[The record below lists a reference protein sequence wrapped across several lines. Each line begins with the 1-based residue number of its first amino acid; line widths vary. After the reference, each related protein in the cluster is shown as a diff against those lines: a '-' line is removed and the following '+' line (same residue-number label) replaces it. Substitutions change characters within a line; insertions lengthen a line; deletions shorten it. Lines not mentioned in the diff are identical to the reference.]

1 MSEAQTGVYS
11 LYGQPVAHSLSPLM
25 FNGTFKKLGLN
36 CAYIAFEVSQEQLPA
51 AVEAAR
57 SLGFSG
63 FNVTMPH
70 KVAIVSLLD
79 TISDD
84 ADEIGSVNTVVRK
97 AKGLEGHNTD
107 GDGAVRALTSY
118 GFELRGCKV
127 LVIGAGG
134 AARAVVHSLSSEAD
148 EIVILDRS
156 EEKARTI
163 ADRTKGKAKTYSS
176 VLSRKEFLNGFEG
189 VGLIVNAT
197 PVQTF
202 KLMETF
208 GLSDTTASP
217 SPWIF
222 DLAYDNELDE
232 TILSK
237 RIHPLELL
245 VQQAG
250 LSYELWF
257 GRPAPIELMRSILV
271 ERNGA
276 DWK

>member
-1 MSEAQTGVYS
+1 
-11 LYGQPVAHSLSPLM
+11 M

-36 CAYIAFEVSQEQLPA
+36 CAYLAFEVSQEQLPA

-57 SLGFSG
+57 SLGFGG

-79 TISDD
+79 KISDE
-84 ADEIGSVNTVVRK
+84 ADEIGSVNTVVRN
-97 AKGLEGHNTD
+97 AKGLEGRNTD
-107 GDGAVRALTSY
+107 GEGAVRALSTY

-134 AARAVVHSLSSEAD
+134 AARAVVHSLSSEAE
-148 EIVILDRS
+148 EIVILNRS

-163 ADRTKGKAKTYSS
+163 ADKTKGTAKTDSGA
-176 VLSRKEFLNGFEG
+176 LSRKEFLNSFER

-197 PVQTF
+197 PLQTF
-202 KLMETF
+202 KLIETF
-208 GLSDTTASP
+208 GPSDTTGS
-217 SPWIF
+217 SKPWIF
-222 DLAYDNELDE
+222 DLAYDNE
-232 TILSK
+232 SK
-237 RIHPLELL
+237 GNVLTRRIHPLELL

-257 GRPAPIELMRSILV
+257 GRPAPIGLMHSILV
-271 ERNGA
+271 EHNGA

>member
-1 MSEAQTGVYS
+1 LLDGQTRVYS
-11 LYGQPVAHSLSPLM
+11 LYGQPVAHSLSPAM

-36 CAYIAFEVSQEQLPA
+36 CAYLAFEVSPDQLSA
-51 AVEAAR
+51 AVEAAK
-57 SLGFSG
+57 SLGFGG
-63 FNVTMPH
+63 FNVTMPL

-79 TISDD
+79 AVSDE
-84 ADEIGSVNTVVRK
+84 ANQIGSVNTVVRN
-97 AKGLEGHNTD
+97 AKGLEGQNTD
-107 GDGAVRALTSY
+107 GEGALRALSSY
-118 GFELRGCKV
+118 GFEPRGCKV

-148 EIVILDRS
+148 EIVILNRNG
-156 EEKARTI
+156 EKARTI
-163 ADRTKGKAKTYSS
+163 ADKTRGTAKTYSGT
-176 VLSRKEFLNGFEG
+176 LSRKEFMDNFER

-202 KLMETF
+202 KLIETF
-208 GLSDTTASP
+208 GLSDRANSP
-217 SPWIF
+217 MPWIF
-222 DLAYDNELDE
+222 DFAYDNE
-232 TILSK
+232 SK
-237 RIHPLELL
+237 ENVLTRRIHPLELL

-271 ERNGA
+271 EQNRA